1 MVYNKTFQISDKI
14 FWGFKVEVDLDQCD
28 NIDKIIE
35 IVINKLNNL
44 LKSNNLELLQK
55 KLNETKFHIHDFTF
69 EDILLDQTDKIFYIC
84 GGCPKNESKE

>member
-55 KLNETKFHIHDFTF
+55 KLNEIKFHIHDFTF

-84 GGCPKNESKE
+84 GGCPKNKSKE